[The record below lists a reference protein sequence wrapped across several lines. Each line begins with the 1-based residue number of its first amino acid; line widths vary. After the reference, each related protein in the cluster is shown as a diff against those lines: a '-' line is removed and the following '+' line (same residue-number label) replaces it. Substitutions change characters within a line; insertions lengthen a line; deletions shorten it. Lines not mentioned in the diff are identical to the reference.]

1 LKPKV
6 STNLIKLFVR
16 SKQEYALTSIADMG
30 GGLNQTLE
38 IAQAGALRRCVGVPP
53 GTSKHEIFFSCRC
66 YATDIQS
73 QAFHRQRIV
82 QAESTKPPALRGH
95 QVISC

>member
-38 IAQAGALRRCVGVPP
+38 IAQAGALRRCVGVPL
-53 GTSKHEIFFSCRC
+53 
-66 YATDIQS
+66 
-73 QAFHRQRIV
+73 V
-82 QAESTKPPALRGH
+82 QASMKFFFLPVLCHRYSEPNFSPPKNC
-95 QVISC
+95 SS